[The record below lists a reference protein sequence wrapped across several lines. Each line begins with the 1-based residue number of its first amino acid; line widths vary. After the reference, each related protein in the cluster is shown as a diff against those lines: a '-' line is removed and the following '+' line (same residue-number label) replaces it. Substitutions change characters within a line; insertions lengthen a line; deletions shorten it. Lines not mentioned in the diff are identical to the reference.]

1 VRSRPDFD
9 RATCIRLG
17 ERSKNVDDLDNAL
30 RFYTQGGVLNP
41 FVGGFEVTCVTLAT
55 RYIDSIFSTQRDR
68 HSAAGNGGPKYSVT
82 FTTLPLR
89 KSKRSTTVHS
99 SPFGYLTRP
108 STV

>member
-1 VRSRPDFD
+1 MRSRSDFD
-9 RATCIRLG
+9 RASCVRLG
-17 ERSKNVDDLDNAL
+17 EGSKNVDDLDKAL
-30 RFYTQGGVLNP
+30 RFYIQGGVLHP
-41 FVGGFEVTCVTLAT
+41 FVGGFEVTCMTLAT
-55 RYIDSIFSTQRDR
+55 RYFDSIFSTQRDR

-99 SPFGYLTRP
+99 SPLGYLTRP